1 MLVGVAS
8 LPPSL
13 NPSLWN
19 IGILLHKQ
27 ATRIKDFCPE
37 CICSTIW
44 RSFLLPYNRKG
55 CAIYVHYN
63 LFMLFI
69 GHHKASDFTGQ
80 VAIVSHQAIAL
91 ARRYAGV
98 VALWRVRRLPQE
110 KNIQLPI

>member
-1 MLVGVAS
+1 
-8 LPPSL
+8 
-13 NPSLWN
+13 
-19 IGILLHKQ
+19 
-27 ATRIKDFCPE
+27 
-37 CICSTIW
+37 
-44 RSFLLPYNRKG
+44 
-55 CAIYVHYN
+55 
-63 LFMLFI
+63 MLFI